1 MNESVNITFPK
12 IFFILKS
19 PILRFSKKV
28 VSRFNARQRCF
39 IASSTPAAI
48 YRKLWRIILT
58 ACFPVLF
65 PSPQTADG

>member
-28 VSRFNARQRCF
+28 VSRHNARRRCF
-39 IASSTPAAI
+39 RASSTLAAI
-48 YRKLWRIILT
+48 YCKMWCVTLT
-58 ACFPVLF
+58 A
-65 PSPQTADG
+65 